1 MSATPLSAA
10 SKPWYRE
17 VWPWLLMLP
26 PAFAVAGG
34 VAMVYLASSTPT
46 ALVVADYARI
56 EALTRE
62 RFERDRQAAA
72 LGVAARLSFTSMPS
86 RIEVELVVPSTALPR
101 TLILNARHATNPA
114 ADRVLTLVRDGGR
127 FVALAELAP
136 GSYGLELLP
145 ADGSWRLGH
154 DAARPSGSLE
164 LRPQVEPGAATTSRD

>member
-1 MSATPLSAA
+1 MSVAPSSAV

-17 VWPWLLMLP
+17 IWPWLLMLP

-34 VAMVYLASSTPT
+34 VAMIYLAASAPT
-46 ALVVADYARI
+46 ALVVADYAHI

-62 RFERDRQAAA
+62 RFARDRQAAA
-72 LGVAARLSFTSMPS
+72 LGVAARLTFARLPS
-86 RIEVELVVPSTALPR
+86 RIEIELVAPPTALPP

-114 ADRVLTLVRDGGR
+114 ADRVLTLVPDDGR
-127 FVALAELAP
+127 YVALAELAP

-145 ADGSWRLGH
+145 ADGSWRLGQ

-164 LRPQVEPGAATTSRD
+164 LRPQAEPGAAAAVRQ